1 MAHTLTNTPTPDPA
15 KRPAKPASQPIH
27 LVPRPQLRSTGLPT
41 ATSSSAWILVVAL
54 ALLLGI
60 LLAIWMLSKAV
71 SS

>member
-1 MAHTLTNTPTPDPA
+1 MAHTLTNTLTPDPA

-27 LVPRPQLRSTGLPT
+27 LVPQPQLRSSGLPT
-41 ATSSSAWILVVAL
+41 APLPSEWILLVAL
-54 ALLLGI
+54 AVLLGI